1 MLEFTGERV
10 VPGQVDVDLWNEH
23 LARYLFA
30 ARLARRRRVL
40 DIGCGAGYGSSELA
54 QSAASVTGLDLSP
67 EAVALARSSYAA
79 PNLDFLAASATRIPF
94 PDASFGLITCF
105 EVIEHIHDW
114 QLLLDEARRLLA
126 PGGQFIVSTPNK
138 SYYAESRAQIG
149 PNPFHVHEF
158 EYDEFKAALESKFPS
173 VTLYIQNHVGALSFQ
188 PAAAPATHVAQSAEL
203 HLEPSQPDPASA
215 HFYLAVCAASPQ
227 TGAPAFLHVPAT
239 SNLLRERESHIR
251 KLEHE
256 LSLKDAWLQDLQRD
270 HFALVETHGVQTTDL
285 EAAQAWAEASH
296 NEFETA
302 RRELLETCERY
313 EKRLADLERTYAAH
327 LAELNQRIETSEA
340 ARDSARAEA
349 ERLRGEAERL
359 RQVLALVRESR
370 WVKLGRRINIGP
382 DLQGI

>member
-173 VTLYIQNHVGALSFQ
+173 VTLYVQNHVGALSFQ
-188 PAAAPATHVAQSAEL
+188 PAASPVTHVAQSAEL
-203 HLEPSQPDPASA
+203 PGT
-215 HFYLAVCAASPQ
+215 VAAGSRL
-227 TGAPAFLHVPAT
+227 GAFL
-239 SNLLRERESHIR
+239 SRRLRG
-251 KLEHE
+251 L
-256 LSLKDAWLQDLQRD
+256 
-270 HFALVETHGVQTTDL
+270 
-285 EAAQAWAEASH
+285 
-296 NEFETA
+296 TA
-302 RRELLETCERY
+302 DRRP
-313 EKRLADLERTYAAH
+313 
-327 LAELNQRIETSEA
+327 RI
-340 ARDSARAEA
+340 SARARDVQPLA
-349 ERLRGEAERL
+349 RAGEPHPQAG
-359 RQVLALVRESR
+359 A
-370 WVKLGRRINIGP
+370 
-382 DLQGI
+382 

>member
-40 DIGCGAGYGSSELA
+40 DIGCGAGYGSAELA
-54 QSAASVTGLDLSP
+54 QTATSVTGIDISP
-67 EAVALARSSYAA
+67 DAVALARSSYAA
-79 PNLDFLAASATRIPF
+79 PNLQYLAASATSIPF
-94 PDASFGLITCF
+94 PDASFDLITCF

-114 QLLLDEARRLLA
+114 PALLNEAHRLLS

-158 EYDEFKAALESKFPS
+158 EYDEFTAALGSTFPC
-173 VTLYIQNHVGALSFQ
+173 VTLYVQNHVGALSFQ
-188 PAAAPATHVAQSAEL
+188 PAQPHDKQVAQAAEL
-203 HLEPSQPDPASA
+203 HLEASQPDPPSA

-239 SNLLRERESHIR
+239 SNLLRERESHIH

-256 LSLKDAWLQDLQRD
+256 LNLKDAWLQDLQKD
-270 HFALVETHGVQTTDL
+270 HSALMDAHRAQTADL
-285 EAAQAWAEASH
+285 ETAQTWAQSEHQGFEAA
-296 NEFETA
+296 
-302 RRELLETCERY
+302 RKELLETCERY
-313 EKRLADLERTYAAH
+313 EKRLAELERTYAGH
-327 LAELNQRIETSEA
+327 LDELNQRIVA
-340 ARDSARAEA
+340 ADA
-349 ERLRGEAERL
+349 ERDRALAEVERL
-359 RQVLALVRESR
+359 RQILALARESR
-370 WVKLGRRINIGP
+370 WVKLGRKINIGP
-382 DLQGI
+382 DLQGF

>member
-40 DIGCGAGYGSSELA
+40 DIGCGTGYGSSELA
-54 QSAASVTGLDLSP
+54 HTAASVTGLDLSP

-79 PNLDFLAASATRIPF
+79 HNLEYLVASATCIPF
-94 PDASFGLITCF
+94 ADASFDLITCF

-126 PGGQFIVSTPNK
+126 PGAQFIVSTPNK

-158 EYDEFKAALESKFPS
+158 EYNEFKAVLESAFPS
-173 VTLYIQNHVGALSFQ
+173 VTLYFQNHVGALSFQ
-188 PAAAPATHVAQSAEL
+188 PAAAPASQVAQSAEL
-203 HLEPSQPDPASA
+203 HLEASQPDPNSA

-239 SNLLRERESHIR
+239 SNLLRERESHIH
-251 KLEHE
+251 KLEQE
-256 LSLKDAWLQDLQRD
+256 LALKDTWLEDLKRD
-270 HFALVETHGVQTTDL
+270 HSALLDAHQAQLGEL
-285 EAAQAWAEASH
+285 ESAQAWAKASH
-296 NEFETA
+296 EEFEAA
-302 RRELLETCERY
+302 RKELLEACEHY
-313 EKRLADLERTYAAH
+313 EKRLADMERTYAGH
-327 LAELNQRIETSEA
+327 LAAIQA
-340 ARDSARAEA
+340 ACASALAEA
-349 ERLRGEAERL
+349 EHLRN
-359 RQVLALVRESR
+359 VVSLVRESR

-382 DLQGI
+382 DLQGV